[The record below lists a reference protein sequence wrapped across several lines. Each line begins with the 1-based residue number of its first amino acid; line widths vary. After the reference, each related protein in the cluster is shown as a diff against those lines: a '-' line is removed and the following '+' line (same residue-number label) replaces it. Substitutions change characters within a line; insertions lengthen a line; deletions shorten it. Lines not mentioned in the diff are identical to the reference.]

1 MTARGK
7 FAWGMILLLGILHF
21 DFWLWE
27 SDTLVFGFMP
37 IALAYHAGISLLAAL
52 AWWLVVLWDWPDQI
66 EEWASAGSQDK
77 EARSEDSHAG

>member
-7 FAWGMILLLGILHF
+7 FAWGMIILLGILHF

-52 AWWLVVLWDWPDQI
+52 SWALVVQWDWPDEL
-66 EEWASAGSQDK
+66 EEWAEAGASQADGGD
-77 EARSEDSHAG
+77 A

>member
-7 FAWGMILLLGILHF
+7 FAWGMIILLGILHF

-52 AWWLVVLWDWPDQI
+52 SWALVVQWDWPDEL
-66 EEWASAGSQDK
+66 EEWADAGALQADGGD
-77 EARSEDSHAG
+77 E